1 MLSPRH
7 ALVALA
13 LTLSHVACGRG
24 PAAAPDVPTPAP
36 SVDAARDAGRI
47 RAGAVRRGP
56 QTRAERYRYGETS
69 TYVDVVRFL
78 DSLEALGAPVTLGT
92 IGRSAQGRDI
102 PYAVASRP
110 AVATPDDARALDR
123 PVVYVQANIHGG
135 EVEGKEALQA
145 LLRDLTLGP
154 APNVLDSI
162 VLIAVPIYNAD
173 GNERIALQARNRPEQ
188 NGPDLVGDRS
198 NGQGLDL
205 NRDYVKA
212 EAPETRASLAMFD
225 RWSPD
230 VFVDLHTTDGS
241 YHGYALTYAP
251 PLHPAAP
258 LGTYAHDIF
267 LPELGRRVQAR
278 HGVATFPYGNFSQDY
293 GADVN
298 TDTVKRGWY
307 TYDHRARY
315 GTNYYG
321 LRGRLAVLSEAY
333 SHDPFERRVRSTYA
347 FVTELLSLVAEQG
360 PRLRAA
366 VRLADSTQGCFG
378 GAARGG
384 TGGGAPHP
392 VCGAPPPVPIRAEL
406 TRTPTTQ
413 GVLAEDL
420 ASAPDSALTE
430 PGVPR
435 GFRRTGHFRTLQIP
449 VYDRFVP
456 SLLARMPSGY
466 LLDASQAAAVALLR
480 RHGVAVERATS
491 ATQVDVVPFTVDSI
505 VRAARPFQ
513 GHREVQVVG
522 RWATATRRQRVRPGA
537 FVVRTDQPLGLV
549 AMLLLEPQSD
559 DGLATWNVFDRALA
573 SGREYPVLRL
583 ADAARVRGQAMR

>member
-1 MLSPRH
+1 MLSPRP

-24 PAAAPDVPTPAP
+24 RPAAPAAPTPA
-36 SVDAARDAGRI
+36 SSAGAERDAGRI

-78 DSLEALGAPVTLGT
+78 DSLKALGAPVTLGT
-92 IGRSAQGRDI
+92 IGRSPQGRDI

-110 AVATPDDARALDR
+110 AVATPDEARALDR

-145 LLRDLTLGP
+145 LLRDLTIGP

-188 NGPDLVGDRS
+188 NGPDLVGDRP

-225 RWSPD
+225 RWSPE

-241 YHGYALTYAP
+241 YHGYALTYSP

-267 LPELGRRVQAR
+267 LPELRRRVQAR
-278 HGVATFPYGNFSQDY
+278 HGVATFPYGNFSQEY

-378 GAARGG
+378 GAPRHD
-384 TGGGAPHP
+384 TPHP
-392 VCGAPPPVPIRAEL
+392 VCGPPPPVPIRAEL
-406 TRTPTTQ
+406 TRTPTTE
-413 GVLAEDL
+413 GVVAEDL

-435 GFRRTGHFRTLQIP
+435 GLRRTGRLRTLQIP

-456 SLLARMPSGY
+456 SLFVRMPPGY
-466 LLDASQAAAVALLR
+466 LLDASQAGAVALLR
-480 RHGVAVERATS
+480 RHGVAVERVTS
-491 ATQVDVVPFTVDSI
+491 VTQVDVVPFTVDSV
-505 VRAARPFQ
+505 VRAVRPFQ

-522 RWATATRRQRVRPGA
+522 RWAGASRRERVRPGT
-537 FVVRTDQPLGLV
+537 FVVRTDQPLGLL

-559 DGLATWNVFDRALA
+559 DGLATWNVFDRSLA
-573 SGREYPVLRL
+573 PGRECPVLRL
-583 ADAARVRGQAMR
+583 AGPPQLRGQPVR